1 MSSKM
6 QPIFPAD
13 WIPQYDNNGNVVC
26 YAVPPEFVEA
36 IRAQSA
42 PRESGRPVLYPD
54 DSRVLDFID
63 AYIAERPGRTVSGA
77 VDEYLKNN
85 ECPALSV
92 EAFKYRMRAKMRKR
106 AAER

>member
-1 MSSKM
+1 MSRKT
-6 QPIFPAD
+6 QPIFSAD
-13 WIPQYDNNGNVVC
+13 WIPQYDNKGNVVC
-26 YAVPPEFVEA
+26 YAVPQEFAEA
-36 IRAQSA
+36 IRAHSA

-54 DSRVLDFID
+54 DNRVLDFID
-63 AYIAERPGRTVSGA
+63 AYIAKCPGRTVSGA

-85 ECPALSV
+85 ECLALSV